1 MTIKINKILLVVLV
15 LGLLVGLFFAGR
27 LSTRNERLGL
37 QSQTSESKD
46 SLKHFKVVI
55 DSLTYYVA
63 QKDQTI
69 ATKENAIM
77 EGRIE
82 RDKYKKLYYS
92 KIEHEIQLNATIAAL
107 LDSIK
112 NNAQVIYVYKDND
125 SIPCAKLPFSFSKK
139 DQYLDLSGSFD
150 ERAKMSM
157 SLKMDVPLDVVI
169 GLKKKGTPSVSVLT
183 QNPYCNIT
191 KINGL
196 KVVDDKKWYDSPWI
210 YVGSGFVGGVLL
222 SRFVK

>member
-1 MTIKINKILLVVLV
+1 MSIKINKSLAYLLV
-15 LGLLVGLFFAGR
+15 LGLLAGMFFVGRCSNG
-27 LSTRNERLGL
+27 STISSLR
-37 QSQTSESKD
+37 SQTSETKD
-46 SLKHFKVVI
+46 TLRHFKVVI

-63 QKDQTI
+63 QKDITI

-77 EGRIE
+77 EGRLE
-82 RDKYKKLYYS
+82 RDKYKKLYYD
-92 KIEHEIQLNATIAAL
+92 KIEHEVVLNARITAL

-112 NNAQVIYVYKDND
+112 NNAQVIYVYRGND
-125 SIPCAKLPFSFSKK
+125 SVPCARLPFSFSKK

-150 ERAKMSM
+150 ESAKMSM
-157 SLKMDVPLDVVI
+157 NLKMDVPLDIVI

-222 SRFVK
+222 SHFVK

>member
-1 MTIKINKILLVVLV
+1 MSIKINKSLAYLLV
-15 LGLLVGLFFAGR
+15 LGLLVGMFLIGR
-27 LSTRNERLGL
+27 CSNGSTISSLRN
-37 QSQTSESKD
+37 QTSESKD
-46 SLKHFKVVI
+46 SLKHFKIVI

-92 KIEHEIQLNATIAAL
+92 KIEHEVILNARISAL

-125 SIPCAKLPFSFSKK
+125 SVPCARLPFSFSKK

-157 SLKMDVPLDVVI
+157 NLKMDVPLDIVI
-169 GLKKKGTPSVSVLT
+169 GIKKKGTPSVSVLT

-196 KVVDDKKWYDSPWI
+196 KIVDDKKWYNSPLV
-210 YVGSGFVGGVLL
+210 YVGGGFVGGVLL
-222 SRFVK
+222 SHFVK